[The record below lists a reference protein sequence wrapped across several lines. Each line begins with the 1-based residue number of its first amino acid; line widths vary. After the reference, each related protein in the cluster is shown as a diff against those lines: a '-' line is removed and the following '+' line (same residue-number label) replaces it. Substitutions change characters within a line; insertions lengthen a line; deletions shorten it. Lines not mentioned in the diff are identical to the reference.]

1 MTRKSKFT
9 NSIDAEFPDDDV
21 KKTWVSLEQAAPL
34 FGLEFVTLKNMIALK
49 KFPVPVYKIG
59 RRTVIDKD
67 VLNAFFAEQRSEG
80 LRRLASRNK
89 PSEVKEP

>member
-1 MTRKSKFT
+1 MSPKSKFINPVSVT
-9 NSIDAEFPDDDV
+9 AFPDDDV

-80 LRRLASRNK
+80 LRRLADRNK
-89 PSEVKEP
+89 PPKA